1 MRGPRSLRCR
11 ATSDLRAGS
20 AGLVLAG
27 LVANG
32 ERVIELYHIDEG
44 IVEKLCGVGA
54 AIERLHG

>member
-1 MRGPRSLRCR
+1 
-11 ATSDLRAGS
+11 
-20 AGLVLAG
+20 VLAG